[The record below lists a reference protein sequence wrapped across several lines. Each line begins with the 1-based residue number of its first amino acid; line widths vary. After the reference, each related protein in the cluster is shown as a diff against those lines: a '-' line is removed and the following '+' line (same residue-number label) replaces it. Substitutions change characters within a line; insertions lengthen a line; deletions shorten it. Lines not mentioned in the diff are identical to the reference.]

1 VAVLVNNA
9 GVFAYGGGRKLGSF
23 KDGRSRPT
31 KNFAVTANG
40 CRGEA
45 VSRKTHFQ
53 PATQD
58 EVI

>member
-1 VAVLVNNA
+1 VAVPVNNA

-23 KDGRSRPT
+23 MDGRSRTT

-40 CRGEA
+40 SRGGSGFA
-45 VSRKTHFQ
+45 KNPFQ